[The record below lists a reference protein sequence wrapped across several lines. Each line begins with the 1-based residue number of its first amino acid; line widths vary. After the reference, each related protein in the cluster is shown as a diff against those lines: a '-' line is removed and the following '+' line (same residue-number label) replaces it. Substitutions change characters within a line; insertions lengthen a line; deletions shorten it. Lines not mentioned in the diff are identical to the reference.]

1 MFMLKRRIRVWELR
15 LGKIRMPY
23 PQWGIREWIFVVII
37 DKIDPPQRFLRGW
50 AMRQDYC
57 IRIAFGKCHLMVVL
71 CDD

>member
-50 AMRQDYC
+50 AMSQHYC